1 MSDEEKY
8 MLRAMELATLGRGLV
23 SPNPMVGCV
32 IVKDD
37 RIIGEGWHRKY
48 GEAHAEVNAV
58 NSLRDKDMLEGADVY
73 VTLEP
78 CAHFGKTPPCADLL
92 SSLPIKKVIIAQE
105 DPNPLVAGKGIAKLR
120 SAGIEV
126 ITGILEKEASEIN
139 KRFLNYIK
147 NNRPYIILK
156 WAQTA
161 DGFVARVDGS
171 SKWIS
176 NSLSRVMVHKWRSEE
191 DAILVGR
198 KTAEVDDP
206 ELTARNWNGKNPVR
220 VVIDSQCKLSSN
232 LKVFNNAA
240 ETLIFNCHKNEEQDK
255 NKFIKLN
262 GSFDFLEEMLANLH
276 SRKVQ
281 SLIVEGGSMILN
293 SFINKNLWDEIRLF
307 KSRTRFN
314 NGIQA
319 PALSILPDEVLEVR
333 DDILEIFY
341 NRVV

>member
-8 MLRAMELATLGRGLV
+8 MFRALELATLGRGLV
-23 SPNPMVGCV
+23 SPNPMVGCI

-37 RIIGEGWHRKY
+37 RIVGEGWHRKY

-58 NSLRDKDMLEGADVY
+58 NSVRNKDLLNGSDVY

-78 CAHFGKTPPCADLL
+78 CSHFGKTPPCADLL

-120 SAGIEV
+120 SAGKEV
-126 ITGILEKEASEIN
+126 ITGVLEQEASEVN
-139 KRFLNYIK
+139 RRFLTYFIK
-147 NNRPYIILK
+147 KRPYIMLK

-161 DGFVARVDGS
+161 DGFVAREDGS

-176 NSLSRVMVHKWRSEE
+176 NSLSRVLVHKWRSEE

-206 ELTARNWNGKNPVR
+206 ELTVRNWNGKNPVR
-220 VVIDSQCKLSSN
+220 VVIDSQCKLSSD
-232 LKVFNNAA
+232 LKVFNGAA

-262 GSFDFLEEMLANLH
+262 GSLDFLDEMLANLH

-281 SLIVEGGSMILN
+281 SLIVEGGSMVLN
-293 SFINKNLWDEIRLF
+293 SFIRNNLWDEIRLF
-307 KSRTRFN
+307 KSRTRFT

-319 PALSILPDEVLEVR
+319 PALSFLPDEAHEVR

-341 NRVV
+341 NRLV